1 MNIKLQE
8 KPQNSP
14 WIAQMRTVEK
24 TPAAFSAQPPQCRE
38 RRRTSEK
45 TVSDFYFVANHFLL
59 RF

>member
-1 MNIKLQE
+1 MNIKPQE

-24 TPAAFSAQPPQCRE
+24 TPAAFSAQPLQCRE

-45 TVSDFYFVANHFLL
+45 TISNSYFAANHFLL